1 MAGSPVTG
9 RPSRGTVAFVSE
21 SLGQIARR
29 QLHDSMRLLQRPEL
43 VPYARF
49 DIEGTERIPRD
60 GPLIVVFNHRS
71 YFDGTALSLALAR
84 VPRTF
89 RFLGKREV
97 FKPAPIGALMR
108 LYGGIPVDR
117 GTGSDEPLDHAIA
130 ALRAGEAVW
139 LAPQGTIPRGPAFFD
154 PELKG
159 RWGAARL
166 AHATHA
172 PVYPVGLWGTEQ
184 VWPRNARLP
193 RLNLQSSPLVTI
205 RVGPQVALA
214 YDDLNADTKRIMT
227 GIVGLLP
234 AEAKVRHEPTPEELA
249 RTYPP
254 GYRGEPSREAQRR
267 PGRDS

>member
-1 MAGSPVTG
+1 MQRLSQ
-9 RPSRGTVAFVSE
+9 S
-21 SLGQIARR
+21 ARR
-29 QLHDSMRLLQRPEL
+29 QLQDSVRLVQRPEL

-49 DIEGTERIPRD
+49 DIAGTERIPRH
-60 GPLIVVFNHRS
+60 GPVIVVINHRS
-71 YFDGTALSLALAR
+71 YFDGTALSMALAR

-97 FKPAPIGALMR
+97 FQPAPVGAMMR

-117 GTGSDEPLDHAIA
+117 GTGSDEPLEEAIR
-130 ALRAGEAVW
+130 ALEAGEAVW

-166 AHATHA
+166 AHAAHA
-172 PVYPVGLWGTEQ
+172 PVVPIGLWGTER

-193 RLNLQSSPLVTI
+193 RLNVLSPPVVTI
-205 RVGPQVALA
+205 RVGPPVALG
-214 YDDLNADTKRIMT
+214 YDDVDVDTTRIMKAIT
-227 GIVGLLP
+227 AQLP
-234 AEAKVRHEPTPEELA
+234 PDAKIHREPTASELA

-254 GYRGEPSREAQRR
+254 GYRGQPSHEATRR
-267 PGRDS
+267 PGRDT